1 MHHSSTL
8 PTIFQRMFDL
18 KSKSQFL
25 IVNFFLFYSAKIFK
39 RSYGK
44 KKKRRKETNRGHCL
58 VFLGR
63 YDIYFVRLVFVS
75 FDFHL
80 SLIYKKRPEQK
91 KMGQSSASLLTTYQ
105 NLEKSLVFF
114 SKENDISWVTMWLSF
129 LSGVNKRASCMLS
142 HYLAKT
148 VHLFVNTFNL
158 HGLFSA
164 ESHNTNTTVN
174 VKDCVVYGPE

>member
-1 MHHSSTL
+1 
-8 PTIFQRMFDL
+8 MFDL

-25 IVNFFLFYSAKIFK
+25 IVNFSLFYSAKIFK
-39 RSYGK
+39 RSYEK
-44 KKKRRKETNRGHCL
+44 KKAQERNQQRPLPGISRQ
-58 VFLGR
+58 
-63 YDIYFVRLVFVS
+63 IWYFFCKISLRIIWFSFVS
-75 FDFHL
+75 
-80 SLIYKKRPEQK
+80 KKRPEQK

-114 SKENDISWVTMWLSF
+114 LKENDISWVTMWLSF